1 MSIKNCQEIRDL
13 PAYPVHVC
21 LGCES
26 MASVELLNPGRKT
39 RSIMLRKRSSI
50 STKSTMKLG
59 RYGTELDESQF
70 GAQKEETVVT
80 ERLVQLKQ
88 GRVALVL
95 SVLGTMAIWP

>member
-1 MSIKNCQEIRDL
+1 
-13 PAYPVHVC
+13 
-21 LGCES
+21 
-26 MASVELLNPGRKT
+26 
-39 RSIMLRKRSSI
+39 
-50 STKSTMKLG
+50 MKLG